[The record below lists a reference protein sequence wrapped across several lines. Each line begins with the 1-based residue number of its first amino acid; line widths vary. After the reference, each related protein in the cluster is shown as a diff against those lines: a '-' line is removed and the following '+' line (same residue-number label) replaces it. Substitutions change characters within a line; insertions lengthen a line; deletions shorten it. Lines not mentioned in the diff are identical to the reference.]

1 MNLLLLKTIWT
12 LIETKYTWIKIKNH
26 IKNSRSDSVTRWTW
40 AFETERPRLNWREIN
55 WKYKRIIVRN
65 LKSSIILQPALV
77 FLQIFNKH
85 PNITNNALERERE
98 RGRDWTT
105 YITNGRR
112 WKLNNEYLMHKLCGR
127 WVMGM
132 ADGPSFKE
140 WRSWRTQ
147 LISNP
152 KLHKKRNQIGP
163 ELERIS
169 NSP

>member
-85 PNITNNALERERE
+85 PNITNNILERERE
-98 RGRDWTT
+98 RERLNYLYYQRPAVEVEEWIFLPHRGVDAQIVWKMSDGH
-105 YITNGRR
+105 GRR
-112 WKLNNEYLMHKLCGR
+112 
-127 WVMGM
+127 
-132 ADGPSFKE
+132 SQF
-140 WRSWRTQ
+140 
-147 LISNP
+147 
-152 KLHKKRNQIGP
+152 
-163 ELERIS
+163 
-169 NSP
+169 